1 MPHLVLSDSED
12 HRLMVRALSNV
23 LLLPWPGITDQ
34 RWDERRLHLT
44 KFLNDLTG
52 TLRSVRTVPD
62 FAANKAAREQGK
74 YLYFVSG

>member
-1 MPHLVLSDSED
+1 MLSDSED

-44 KFLNDLTG
+44 KFLHDLTE
-52 TLRSVRTVPD
+52 TLRNTRNVPD
-62 FAANKAAREQGK
+62 FATNHAARKQG
-74 YLYFVSG
+74 SQ